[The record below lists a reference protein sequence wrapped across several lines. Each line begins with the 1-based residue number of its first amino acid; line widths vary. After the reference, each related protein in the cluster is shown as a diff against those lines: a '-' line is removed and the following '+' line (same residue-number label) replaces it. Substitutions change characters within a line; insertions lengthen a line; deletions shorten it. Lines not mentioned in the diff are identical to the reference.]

1 MDRRKFLK
9 LAGVAVPGIAATRA
23 LAGRPGGPVRSATAS
38 RLAQSTRRPNYGPN
52 PAPSLRPAPVT
63 RKLLVITL
71 NPRLP
76 GKGNVTVQQYFGWT
90 NPAWLVANHI
100 RDLRHA
106 SYGYVNYVVVE
117 NILVDDFAR
126 WPVKVDGFRY
136 DEHSYLELWRQY
148 AELGY
153 PPRHE
158 PWHINHHALFAQHN
172 ILERVR
178 SGQIDEV
185 WHIGAPFEGNWE
197 AVMAGPGASNSNAPP
212 VGGTDHAGRRFVLM
226 AYNMERT
233 LTEMLHSYGHRAEGH
248 LNTVHSRFGDQD
260 NLWKRFIR
268 REASHP
274 GQAEVGNIHFPPN
287 AERDY
292 DRSNPRTVMSN
303 ADDWYQFPFLTGNR
317 FRPMSSREWS
327 SNPRLYYMWWMR
339 HLPHVEGSCD
349 GVSLNWWRYVVDPNT
364 I

>member
-9 LAGVAVPGIAATRA
+9 LAGAAVPGIAATRA
-23 LAGRPGGPVRSATAS
+23 LAGGLKRALPAGAAS
-38 RLAQSTRRPNYGPN
+38 PSPQEIYHSPRFPAFGPN
-52 PAPSLRPAPVT
+52 PVPSLRPAPVT
-63 RKLLVITL
+63 RRLMVIIL
-71 NPRLP
+71 NPRVRSR
-76 GKGNVTVQQYFGWT
+76 GNVPLTALFRWG
-90 NPAWLVANHI
+90 NPDRLISTHI
-100 RDLRHA
+100 RELRHA
-106 SYGYVNYVVVE
+106 SYGYANYQIVE
-117 NILVDDFAR
+117 RHLVEDWGR
-126 WPVKVDGFRY
+126 WPPYQDGFTY
-136 DEHSYLELWRQY
+136 NEESYLAAWNARTPHHPHFLNY
-148 AELGY
+148 
-153 PPRHE
+153 
-158 PWHINHHALFAQHN
+158 HALIAEFGMA
-172 ILERVR
+172 EKVA
-178 SGQIDEV
+178 SGHIDEV
-185 WHIGAPFEGNWE
+185 WYIGPPYDALWE
-197 AVMAGPGASNSNAPP
+197 AVMAGPGPSWSNAPP

-248 LNTVHSRFGDQD
+248 LDTVHSRFGDQD

-292 DRSNPRTVMSN
+292 DRSNPRAVMSN

-327 SNPRLYYMWWMR
+327 SNPHLYYMWWMR